1 MTTETIEKTRFGY
14 IKTAPIVDEMRS
26 SYLDYAMSVIVSRAL
41 PDIRDGLKPVQR
53 RILYAMHDLSMRPNS
68 PHKKSARLVG
78 EVLGKWHPHGEGAVY
93 DALVRMAQ
101 PFTLRAPLVDGQG
114 NFGSVD
120 NDPPAAM
127 RYTEARLAP
136 IADEMLANIDQDT
149 VDFVPNFDDSLQ
161 EPSALPARL
170 PNLLVNGASGIAVG
184 MATNIPPHNPNE
196 VCDALIHLID
206 RPAAGVEDLMNFVR
220 APDFPTG
227 GIIMGTKGVREAYE
241 TGRGQIIVRAKA
253 AIEPMKRAGRMR
265 IVVSELPYQV
275 NKAALVGK
283 VASLVK
289 ERKIEGISDMRDE
302 SDRQGMRVVFELRA
316 NVQPQVVLNNLYK
329 LTAMQSSF
337 SANMLALVDGMPR
350 VITLRQALQEFIQ
363 FRREVIR
370 RRTEFELARA
380 RQRARILAGLRI
392 AIANLDEVIRLI
404 RASESAQAA
413 RKELMTRF
421 GLEEDQSQAILDMQL
436 RRLAALEREQ
446 IEKEYNEVRAA
457 IAKMEDLLA
466 SESKM
471 LGEVK
476 KELRALKKKHGD
488 ERRTEI
494 TDEAFDLTRAQL
506 EPHERIVVTVS
517 QAGYVKRMPANTYR
531 SQHRGGKGVG
541 GMTTRDDDAVK
552 HLLVVD
558 THDKLLF
565 FTNKGRVYSLTAYEL
580 RPDASRSSR
589 GVPLV
594 NVVPI
599 GASEKV
605 TAIIGMSP
613 QEIQA
618 EDSVLILATSQGKVK
633 RIALSAIANIRP
645 SGYNMM
651 SLMNG
656 DELVSVRPAGPK
668 DSVIIVTRNGKA
680 LRFNQ
685 DEIRLY
691 KNRGGGGVNGIKL
704 IKDDRVVSMDVGPP
718 SASLLVISSLG
729 FGKTT
734 PLSKYRKKGRAT
746 QGVLTLNITRKTGP
760 VADAQVIDD
769 GKEIYVVSEQAQVLR
784 TSLSEIRST
793 DRSAQG
799 VTIFKPADGDA
810 VASISCVSDLNAPAA
825 APANGG
831 KANGKANGGKTPS
844 KAAKAQPS
852 ASAPSAESDDDPADG
867 ADAENGRRNGYQSKF
882 GGLG

>member
-1 MTTETIEKTRFGY
+1 MVTTATPEKGPFGF
-14 IKTAPIVDEMRS
+14 IKPAPIVDEMRS

-53 RILYAMHDLSMRPNS
+53 RILYAMNDLSMRPNS

-136 IADEMLANIDQDT
+136 IADEMLANIDQET
-149 VDFVPNFDDSLQ
+149 VDFAENFDGSLQ
-161 EPSALPARL
+161 EPTVLPARL

-184 MATNIPPHNPNE
+184 MATNIPPHNPSE

-206 RPAAGVEDLMNFVR
+206 RPDATVEDLMRFVKG
-220 APDFPTG
+220 PDFPTG
-227 GIIMGTKGVREAYE
+227 GIIMGTKGIKDAYSD
-241 TGRGQIIVRAKA
+241 GRGQIIVRAKA

-265 IVVSELPYQV
+265 IIVSELPYHV
-275 NKAALVGK
+275 NKAAMVEK
-283 VASLVK
+283 VAALVK
-289 ERKIEGISDMRDE
+289 ERKLEGISDMRDE

-350 VITLRQALQEFIQ
+350 VITLRQALQQFIQ

-370 RRTEFELARA
+370 RRTEFELRRA
-380 RQRARILAGLRI
+380 RHRARILAGLRI
-392 AIANLDEVIRLI
+392 AIGNLDEVIRLI

-413 RKELMTRF
+413 RKELIERF
-421 GLEEDQSQAILDMQL
+421 GLEEDQAQAILDMQL

-446 IEKEYNEVRAA
+446 LEKEYNEIRAA
-457 IAKMEDLLA
+457 IAKMEELLA
-466 SESKM
+466 SEPKM
-471 LGEVK
+471 LAEVK

-488 ERRTEI
+488 ERRSEI

-517 QAGYVKRMPANTYR
+517 QAGYIKRIPSNTYR
-531 SQHRGGKGVG
+531 NQHRGGKGVG

-580 RPDASRSSR
+580 RPDTSRNTR

-594 NVVPI
+594 NVIPV
-599 GASEKV
+599 SDTEKV
-605 TAIIGMSP
+605 TAVIGMSP

-618 EDSVLILATSQGKVK
+618 EDSVLVMATSRGKIK

-668 DSVIIVTRNGKA
+668 DGVIIVTRNGKA

-704 IKDDRVVSMDVGPP
+704 IGDDRVVSMDVGSP

-734 PLSKYRKKGRAT
+734 PLSRYSKKGRGT
-746 QGVLTLNITRKTGP
+746 QGVLTLRITRKTGP

-799 VTIFKPADGDA
+799 VIIFKPSEGDA
-810 VASISCVSDLNAPAA
+810 VASISCVSDLNFDADGSGGKPK
-825 APANGG
+825 ANGG
-831 KANGKANGGKTPS
+831 KANGKPPKAT
-844 KAAKAQPS
+844 AAKARTSPEAAEPETGGRVNGFQP
-852 ASAPSAESDDDPADG
+852 
-867 ADAENGRRNGYQSKF
+867 K
-882 GGLG
+882 LGDLE

>member
-1 MTTETIEKTRFGY
+1 MVTETMTKTEFGY
-14 IKTAPIVDEMRS
+14 IKPAPIVDEMRS

-53 RILYAMHDLSMRPNS
+53 RILYAMNDLSMRPNS

-101 PFTLRAPLVDGQG
+101 PFSLRAPLVDGQG

-161 EPSALPARL
+161 EPSVLPARL
-170 PNLLVNGASGIAVG
+170 PNLLVNGAAGIAVG

-196 VCDALIHLID
+196 VCDALAHLID
-206 RPAAGVEDLMNFVR
+206 RPDATTEDLMEFVKG
-220 APDFPTG
+220 PDFPTG
-227 GIIMGTKGVREAYE
+227 GLIMGTKGIREAYE

-253 AIEPMKRAGRMR
+253 AIEPMPRGGRMR
-265 IVVSELPYQV
+265 IIVSELPYQV

-283 VASLVK
+283 AAALVK
-289 ERKIEGISDMRDE
+289 ERKLEGISDIRDE

-350 VITLRQALQEFIQ
+350 VITLRQALQQFVQ

-413 RKELMTRF
+413 RAELVARF
-421 GLEEDQSQAILDMQL
+421 GLEEDQAQAILDMQL

-446 IEKEYNEVRAA
+446 IEKEYNEIRAA

-466 SESKM
+466 SERKM

-506 EPHERIVVTVS
+506 EPHEQIVVTVS
-517 QAGYVKRMPANTYR
+517 QAGYIKRMPASAYR
-531 SQHRGGKGVG
+531 NQHRGGKGVG

-580 RPDASRSSR
+580 RPDASRTTR
-589 GVPLV
+589 GVPLA
-594 NVVPI
+594 NVISVSD
-599 GASEKV
+599 SETV
-605 TAIIGMSP
+605 SAIIGMSRAD
-613 QEIQA
+613 ISA
-618 EDSVLILATSQGKVK
+618 DDRYLMLATARGKIK
-633 RIALSAIANIRP
+633 RTALSSVANIRP
-645 SGYNMM
+645 AGLIIV
-651 SLMNG
+651 SLQPN
-656 DELVSVRPAGPK
+656 DELVSVRPADG
-668 DSVIIVTRNGKA
+668 DEDAIMVSRDGMSI
-680 LRFNQ
+680 RFPT
-685 DEIRLY
+685 DDIRPQQ
-691 KNRGGGGVNGIKL
+691 RAASGVKGMNLTDG
-704 IKDDRVVSMDVGPP
+704 DRVVSMDVGTPD
-718 SASLLVISSLG
+718 ARLLVISKLG
-729 FGKTT
+729 YGKIT
-734 PLSKYRKKGRAT
+734 PLKSYRVTNRGGKGVKT
-746 QGVLTLNITRKTGP
+746 FKITRKTGP

-769 GKEIYVVSEQAQVLR
+769 SEEIYVVSEQAQVLR
-784 TSLSEIRST
+784 TSLSEIRSMGRAT
-793 DRSAQG
+793 QG

-810 VASISCVSDLNAPAA
+810 VASISCVSDLTLAPD
-825 APANGG
+825 ANGV
-831 KANGKANGGKTPS
+831 KANGKANG
-844 KAAKAQPS
+844 KAAKNAKPQP
-852 ASAPSAESDDDPADG
+852 APTAEP
-867 ADAENGRRNGYQSKF
+867 ETNGRANGVQTS
-882 GGLG
+882 LDDLLE